1 MTEEDNFKDLCNLTT
16 SLLGLRKGSLANKS
30 RKKELQIPR
39 SIVSVIA
46 RMEDDT
52 HQKIIAKVLK
62 RDRSL
67 IYHYE
72 KVHEGHYVTWAKY
85 RNTFNKIYNAY
96 KGISSTKKE
105 FFSLMEFEKHLRKN
119 NVCESIKPQVIIE
132 VRCGKFKKHIKVSYR
147 DFYQQIENVK
157 FALTNYKYTIEI
169 K

>member
-16 SLLGLRKGSLANKS
+16 SLLGLRKGSLAHKS
-30 RKKELQIPR
+30 QRMELQIPR
-39 SIVSVIA
+39 SAVSVIA

-52 HQKIIAKVLK
+52 HRKTIAKVLN

-72 KVHEGHYVTWAKY
+72 KVHEGHYASFPKY
-85 RNTFNKIYNAY
+85 RNTFNIIYNAY

-105 FFSLMEFEKHLRKN
+105 FFSLIEFEKHLRKN
-119 NVCESIKPQVIIE
+119 NVCESVKPQVIIE

-147 DFYQQIENVK
+147 DFYEQIENVK
-157 FALTNYKYTIEI
+157 FALTNYRYTIQI
-169 K
+169 I